1 MPNEDDFRYLWQME
15 TTKLLG
21 GKTAL
26 ISGAG
31 RGVGRAIAESLAAAG
46 ADLVLIA
53 RSKDELST
61 TALECAKAG
70 AKVLAETVDLAD
82 SRQIDGL
89 FSLLVSRGIKL
100 DILIN
105 NAAILIKNLLE
116 EYELPDFEKMIAVNV
131 TAPLMLSQ
139 RAIPM
144 MKERGGGTIVNI
156 SSLSGCFGVQKF
168 PGFGAYDITKYA
180 LWGLT
185 EMLAIEN
192 MKYNIRVN
200 QLSLSAVD
208 TAMFRSAAPPG
219 LKAALKAEEVGKH
232 VLYLASAESAPLT
245 GENVILTGMA
255 PAR

>member
-1 MPNEDDFRYLWQME
+1 ME
-15 TTKLLG
+15 REKRLSG
-21 GKTAL
+21 HTAL
-26 ISGAG
+26 ITGAG
-31 RGVGRAIAESLAAAG
+31 RGVGRAIAETFAAAG

-53 RSKDELST
+53 RTNDELSR

-70 AKVLAETVDLAD
+70 ANVLAEIVDIGD
-82 SRQIDGL
+82 PGQIEAL
-89 FSLLVSRGIKL
+89 FSRLSDRGIKV

-105 NAAILIKNLLE
+105 NAAILIKSTLE
-116 EYELPDFEKMIAVNV
+116 KYDIEDFREMFAVNV
-131 TAPLMLSQ
+131 TAPLIFSQ
-139 RAIPM
+139 KTLPM

-168 PGFGAYDITKYA
+168 PGMGAYDMTKYA

-192 MKYNIRVN
+192 MEYNVRVN

-219 LKAALKAEEVGKH
+219 LTAALEADQVARH
-232 VLYLASAESAPLT
+232 VLYLASSDSAPLT
-245 GENVILTGMA
+245 GENIILTGMA
-255 PAR
+255 PGR

>member
-1 MPNEDDFRYLWQME
+1 MPIEDDFRYLWQME
-15 TTKLLG
+15 TTKSLV

-26 ISGAG
+26 ITGAG
-31 RGVGRAIAESLAAAG
+31 RGVGRAIAEAFAAAG
-46 ADLVLIA
+46 ADLVLVA
-53 RSKDELST
+53 RSKDELSA
-61 TALECAKAG
+61 TALECASAG
-70 AKVLAETVDLAD
+70 ARVLAETTDLAD
-82 SRQIDGL
+82 IRQIDSL
-89 FSLLVSRGIKL
+89 FTLLTNRGIKVN
-100 DILIN
+100 ILVN

-116 EYELPDFEKMIAVNV
+116 VYDLADFQKMLATNI
-131 TAPLMLSQ
+131 TAPLALSQ

-192 MKYNIRVN
+192 MKHNIRVN

-208 TAMFRSAAPPG
+208 TAMFRSASPPG
-219 LKAALKAEEVGKH
+219 LKAALKAEEVGRH
-232 VLYLASAESAPLT
+232 VVYLASDDSAPLT

>member
-1 MPNEDDFRYLWQME
+1 MKTEKPLSGR
-15 TTKLLG
+15 
-21 GKTAL
+21 TAL

-31 RGVGRAIAESLAAAG
+31 RGVGRAIAETFAAAG

-53 RSKDELST
+53 RSKDELSA
-61 TALECAKAG
+61 TALECGRAG
-70 AKVLAETVDLAD
+70 ARVLAETVDLAD
-82 SRQIDGL
+82 IKQIDRL
-89 FSLLVSRGIKL
+89 FTSLVGQRLKLNILV
-100 DILIN
+100 N
-105 NAAILIKNLLE
+105 NAAILIKSLLE
-116 EYELPDFEKMIAVNV
+116 EYDLADFDKMFAINV
-131 TAPLMLSQ
+131 TAPLALSQ
-139 RAIPM
+139 RAIPI
-144 MKERGGGTIVNI
+144 MKELGGGTIVNI

-192 MKYNIRVN
+192 MKHNIRVN

-219 LKAALKAEEVGKH
+219 LKAALKAEDVGRH
-232 VLYLASAESAPLT
+232 VLYLASEDSAPLT

>member
-1 MPNEDDFRYLWQME
+1 ME
-15 TTKLLG
+15 TAKPLG

-26 ISGAG
+26 VSGAG

-70 AKVLAETVDLAD
+70 AKVIAETVDLAEPQ
-82 SRQIDGL
+82 QIDGL

-100 DILIN
+100 DILVN
-105 NAAILIKNLLE
+105 NAAILIKNLIE
-116 EYELPDFEKMIAVNV
+116 EYELADFEKMIAVNV
-131 TAPLMLSQ
+131 TAPLMLSR

-168 PGFGAYDITKYA
+168 PGFGAYDMTKYA

-208 TAMFRSAAPPG
+208 TAMFRSAVPPG

-232 VLYLASAESAPLT
+232 VVYLASA
-245 GENVILTGMA
+245 
-255 PAR
+255 